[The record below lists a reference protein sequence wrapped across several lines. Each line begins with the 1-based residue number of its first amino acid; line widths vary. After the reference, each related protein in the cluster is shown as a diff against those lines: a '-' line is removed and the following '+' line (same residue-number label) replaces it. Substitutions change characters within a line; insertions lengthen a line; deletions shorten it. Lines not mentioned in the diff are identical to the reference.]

1 MTPRERE
8 LLEAA
13 RPMLS
18 ASAKELVQNT
28 IEAEYVCGDRRLAN
42 ALAFLLN
49 NEDTRRKAVAAYT
62 DNPQADHEA
71 CLARRVAE
79 DGPPPVTD
87 APGFDGRDGGRHH
100 PISSGAE

>member
-13 RPMLS
+13 KAYREVKISYSSRVSCAFRL
-18 ASAKELVQNT
+18 
-28 IEAEYVCGDRRLAN
+28 DRAI
-42 ALAFLLN
+42 
-49 NEDTRRKAVAAYT
+49 AAYT
-62 DNPQADHEA
+62 DNPQAEHEA

-87 APGFDGRDGGRHH
+87 APGFDGRDGGRMN
-100 PISSGAE
+100 PINSGAE